1 MLVVLVLLRRK
12 KHRPSIAVASGWLF
26 ILRFTFM
33 LAVTVFIAGV
43 KTLTG
48 SRV

>member
-12 KHRPSIAVASGWLF
+12 KHRPSIAVASGWF